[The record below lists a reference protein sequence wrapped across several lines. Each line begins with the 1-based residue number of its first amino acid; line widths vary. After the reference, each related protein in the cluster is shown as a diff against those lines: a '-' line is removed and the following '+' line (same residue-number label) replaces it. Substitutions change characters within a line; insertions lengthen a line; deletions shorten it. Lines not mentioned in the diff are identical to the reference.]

1 MILGRAL
8 FQSTIHSS
16 GVLFLITIGS
26 KCYVYMSVNMTSLFV
41 CDSKEYA
48 SVHNEVMRLRI
59 ESRSRVRKS
68 LAQ

>member
-1 MILGRAL
+1 MLYL
-8 FQSTIHSS
+8 CVSKHDLT
-16 GVLFLITIGS
+16 VL
-26 KCYVYMSVNMTSLFV
+26 V

-59 ESRSRVRKS
+59 ESCSRVPRKS